1 MKVRESQIP
10 EESGK
15 AKNIN
20 DKESKEE
27 KEDTEEEVCLTSVIY
42 LKDFGVVLQL
52 RGIESIEKDT
62 RFIEKPRAR
71 FQYGIT
77 INKGIEPT
85 KFIPKVNISV
95 WFETEE
101 ERDKRFEKIMETLV
115 ENKFKVI
122 DTQKMKLGGM
132 L

>member
-20 DKESKEE
+20 DKESNRG
-27 KEDTEEEVCLTSVIY
+27 KEDTEKDVCLTSVIY

-115 ENKFKVI
+115 KNKFKVI
-122 DTQKMKLGGM
+122 DT
-132 L
+132 